1 MAVAQWRPARTHHM
15 SSTRAICPQC
25 KGEVVFETLGQTKR
39 CPACGFAYQLSPA
52 FAPPAGEPSALME
65 FAVMLGK
72 VLLIMAALGLVGI
85 GIFFA
90 GCALLAKGL

>member
-1 MAVAQWRPARTHHM
+1 MAVAEWRPALTHRM

-25 KGEVVFETLGQTKR
+25 KAEVVFEAHGHTKR
-39 CPACGFAYQLSPA
+39 CPACGFAYQVSPA

-90 GCALLAKGL
+90 GCALLTKGL